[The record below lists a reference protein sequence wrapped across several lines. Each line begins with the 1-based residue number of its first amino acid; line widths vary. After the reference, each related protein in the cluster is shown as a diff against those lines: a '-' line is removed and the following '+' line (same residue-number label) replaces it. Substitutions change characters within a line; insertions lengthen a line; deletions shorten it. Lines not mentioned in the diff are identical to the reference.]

1 MAYFDKIKDVY
12 LTRGV
17 AEKPMGRDLASWI
30 LGAVIHK
37 AKYEKDYFQIIE
49 FEKLENN
56 ILKMTIRQEKVNEEI
71 KEKKSVIL
79 FDDIE
84 KELLDNFTIEKMYLI
99 EDEECDGVTPQTLLF
114 PEEY

>member
-17 AEKPMGRDLASWI
+17 VEEPMGRDLASWI
-30 LGAVIHK
+30 LGAVVHK

-56 ILKMTIRQEKVNEEI
+56 ILKMIIRQEEVNEKIKENRIEI
-71 KEKKSVIL
+71 KLKCKNEKIFKE
-79 FDDIE
+79 FDIT
-84 KELLDNFTIEKMYLI
+84 KLYLI
-99 EDEECDGVTPQTLLF
+99 EDEEYDGITAQTLLL

>member
-56 ILKMTIRQEKVNEEI
+56 ILKMIIRQEEVNEKI
-71 KEKKSVIL
+71 FKE
-79 FDDIE
+79 FDMT
-84 KELLDNFTIEKMYLI
+84 KLYLI
-99 EDEECDGVTPQTLLF
+99 EDEEYNGITAQTLLL

>member
-17 AEKPMGRDLASWI
+17 AEEPMGRDLASWI
-30 LGAVIHK
+30 LGAVVHR

-49 FEKLENN
+49 ISKEKNN
-56 ILKMTIRQEKVNEEI
+56 TLKISIRQEEVNEKI
-71 KEKKSVIL
+71 KENK
-79 FDDIE
+79 IE
-84 KELLDNFTIEKMYLI
+84 VELKCHNEKIFKEFSIKKMYLI
-99 EDEECDGVTPQTLLF
+99 EDEEYNGITPQTLLL